1 VLASLYQKH
10 KEDCMFESLLE
21 LKQSRDEL
29 FQENVKLKMK
39 IGMLENELSESVK
52 RNSPPIQNSSRVP
65 TTFLSKS
72 RRRREKSLKKI
83 CSDSTMESQILNA
96 YEQTS

>member
-1 VLASLYQKH
+1 
-10 KEDCMFESLLE
+10 MFESLLE

-52 RNSPPIQNSSRVP
+52 CNSPPIQNSSRVP
-65 TTFLSKS
+65 TTLSKS

-83 CSDSTMESQILNA
+83 CSDSIIESQILNA
-96 YEQTS
+96 YEKRS